1 VPVACILSG
10 EAAMTPEEG
19 GGGRMNFPFVGIP
32 SFLRSVIVT
41 DLGEL
46 DADIAVLGAPFD
58 EGSPFLP
65 GSRFGSRSIR
75 EHSIRFVTD
84 GRGYYDPSVKK
95 QYLEREMISGEIAD
109 VGDADILP
117 TNVVDS
123 FANITELT
131 RTVVDRGAMPVA
143 LGGDHS
149 VTFPVA
155 RAFEGGDPFHVVH
168 YDAHIDYMPFIHGLE
183 FTNQHAFRH
192 IRLMKNVRSINQIGI
207 RSLRNTQVM
216 HDDSLRDG
224 NRVVTMEEFR
234 DRGDDAVLEGIPEGA
249 RCYVSIDIDAL
260 DISLIPGCVSAE
272 PNGMMYAELRDSLAG
287 VADRTEIIGLDL
299 VEVNPLL
306 DVPTGLTSY
315 LAAHTVIEFLGRI
328 CEQPWWR
335 SGREAR
341 AERRAAAR
349 ATTTQT

>member
-1 VPVACILSG
+1 
-10 EAAMTPEEG
+10 MTQG
-19 GGGRMNFPFVGIP
+19 GGSRVNFPFVGIP
-32 SFLRSVIVT
+32 SFLRSVICT

-46 DADIAVLGAPFD
+46 DADIAVLGAPSD
-58 EGSPFLP
+58 EGSPFMP
-65 GSRFGSRSIR
+65 GSRFGARSIR
-75 EHSIRFVTD
+75 EHSTRFVTD
-84 GRGYYDPSVKK
+84 GRGYYDPSVRK
-95 QYLEREMISGEIAD
+95 QYLEREMVGGRIAD

-117 TNVVDS
+117 TNVIDT

-131 RTVVDRGAMPVA
+131 RAVVNRGAMPVA

-155 RAFEGGDPFHVVH
+155 RAFEGDDPFHVVH
-168 YDAHIDYMPFIHGLE
+168 FDAHIDYMPFIHGLE

-192 IRLMKNVRSINQIGI
+192 IRLMSNVRSINQIGI

-234 DRGDDAVLEGIPEGA
+234 DRRDEALLEGIPEGA

-260 DISLIPGCVSAE
+260 DISLTPGCVSAE
-272 PNGMMYAELRDSLAG
+272 PNGLTYAELRDSLAA
-287 VADRTEIIGLDL
+287 VAERTEIIGFDL

-341 AERRAAAR
+341 AERRARR
-349 ATTTQT
+349 AHGPGRDVRGKR